1 MSYKVQKG
9 TVYLVG
15 AGPGDLKLI
24 TVKAKEILEQAD
36 IIIYD
41 NLINIRL
48 LECAKPNAKKIFVG
62 KSSGKHSIPQSE
74 INELLLNEIN
84 PNTSVVRLK
93 GGDPLVFGR
102 IREEINTLETENI
115 PYEIVPGITAAMA
128 CAAYTGI
135 PITERD
141 TSSSIIFL
149 TGHENPEKMCLNLD
163 FREYAKENATLCIYM
178 GVGQMERIVGE
189 LIEGG
194 LKPNTPVAIV
204 ENGSTQKQ
212 KSTIGHLGTIVEKSK
227 AQSIQAPAIIFVGSV
242 VNLKGSQNWFENKP
256 LFGKKIIVPRARQQ
270 AGKLT
275 ELLEFYGADV
285 IEIPLIAISPKYDK
299 ETIADVFTELSTYQW
314 ILFTSANGVQH
325 FFDLFFK
332 AYEDIRSIGLS
343 QIGVVGNATAKA
355 IESLHLKVDLLP
367 ESANSD
373 ALVDALLER
382 ESLDNTKILVVT
394 GNKGSPSL
402 VKRLETEGRAIV
414 DRLPLYENKK
424 CSISE
429 SPHFES
435 FKAFGADAILFT
447 STSTVQN
454 FMDSIKDLSIDPSIL
469 PAYGSIGVKTSETLK
484 QMGATIDFESPKANL
499 ENLVVETISYFKNKP
514 TNNK

>member
-1 MSYKVQKG
+1 
-9 TVYLVG
+9 
-15 AGPGDLKLI
+15 
-24 TVKAKEILEQAD
+24 
-36 IIIYD
+36 
-41 NLINIRL
+41 
-48 LECAKPNAKKIFVG
+48 
-62 KSSGKHSIPQSE
+62 
-74 INELLLNEIN
+74 
-84 PNTSVVRLK
+84 
-93 GGDPLVFGR
+93 
-102 IREEINTLETENI
+102 
-115 PYEIVPGITAAMA
+115 
-128 CAAYTGI
+128 
-135 PITERD
+135 
-141 TSSSIIFL
+141 
-149 TGHENPEKMCLNLD
+149 
-163 FREYAKENATLCIYM
+163 M
-178 GVGQMERIVGE
+178 GVGQMERIIGE

-194 LKPNTPVAIV
+194 LKPNTPVAVV
-204 ENGSTQKQ
+204 ENGSTPKQ
-212 KSTIGHLGTIVEKSK
+212 KSIIGQLGTIVEKSK
-227 AQSIQAPAIIFVGSV
+227 SHSIQSPAIIFVGSV

-285 IEIPLIAISPKYDK
+285 VEIPLIAISPKYDK

-314 ILFTSANGVQH
+314 ILFTSTNGVEH

-424 CSISE
+424 CSMSE
-429 SPHFES
+429 SPYFES
-435 FKAFGADAILFT
+435 FKTFGADAVLFT
-447 STSTVQN
+447 SSSTVQN
-454 FMDSIKDLSIDPSIL
+454 FMDSIKDLKIDPSTL

-499 ENLVVETISYFKNKP
+499 ENFVVETISYFKNQPIK
-514 TNNK
+514 NK